1 MFKIIFISILFLII
15 FSTSTAFSYQENPEI
30 VVDSYK
36 IEKLVTGLNV
46 PIALDF
52 IGNDILVLQKNDG
65 IIRLIENDVLHEQP
79 VLDLEVSNYG
89 EQGLLGITIVEN
101 KIYLFFTETFH
112 DGGVSI
118 GKKYMNILGMMVY
131 SLNQN

>member
-1 MFKIIFISILFLII
+1 MIKIIFISTLFLIL
-15 FSTSTAFSYQENPEI
+15 FSISPAFSSEENPEI
-30 VVDSYK
+30 INDGYK

-52 IGNDILVLQKNDG
+52 IDNNILVLQKNDG
-65 IIRLIENDVLHEQP
+65 MVRLIQNDVLDEQP

-101 KIYLFFTETFH
+101 KIYLFFTEAFH

-118 GKKYMNILGMMVY
+118 GNKPVLPSPSA
-131 SLNQN
+131 SLKR